1 MPPGLILSQSLVGVD
16 GLRPAKIITPS
27 GLVLAASAG
36 IPIAGVIGLSDAP
49 IFSAIN
55 PDHVLHVFEDFSAY
69 ATVGQVGVANRGDGG
84 GPWQNDG
91 LGTGR
96 QSLLTS
102 GIDPW
107 FGVKALRLDITDAP
121 AVNTA
126 HEVGLVLV
134 NNGTPARILNN
145 ASTKDSFVIEW
156 AWRWNGAPYEGKI
169 VDFQPY
175 PGTDRFNYQTDPD
188 QLGLQSNGGN
198 CNGDTLCN
206 HWYSANGNTPRFAN
220 MPPNASYGEG
230 AVARSISALD
240 PYFYRENMNWKA
252 GSFGTDGFVDWGG
265 SSWSTIGQNLV
276 GRWNRTILRY
286 TRNLNGVMGQ
296 GRVEEW
302 FQTAGFQPIKVM
314 QFYGDPGQL
323 DAGLI
328 KGRDEAQ
335 GGSSWFVPAG
345 VMYWYDLTAVG
356 GIYVGGCTLD
366 YGYMRMWS
374 HSRLGV

>member
-1 MPPGLILSQSLVGVD
+1 MNAPGAALDPPAGG
-16 GLRPAKIITPS
+16 GGGGGGGS
-27 GLVLAASAG
+27 G
-36 IPIAGVIGLSDAP
+36 DAP
-49 IFSAIN
+49 VFDALN
-55 PDHVLHVFEDFSAY
+55 ADHVPHVFENFSTY
-69 ATVGQVGVANRGDGG
+69 STVGQVGTANRVDGG

-91 LGTGR
+91 AGTGR

-102 GIDPW
+102 DVDPW

-121 AVNTA
+121 AAGSA

-134 NNGTPARILNN
+134 NNGSPARFLNN
-145 ASTKDSFVIEW
+145 ASTKDSLVVEW

-169 VDFQPY
+169 LDLQPF

-188 QLGLQSNGGN
+188 QLGLQSNSGN
-198 CNGDTLCN
+198 CNGDSLCN
-206 HWYSANGNTPRFAN
+206 HWYSANGATPRFAN
-220 MPPNASYGEG
+220 MPPSADYGEG
-230 AVARSISALD
+230 AVARSISATD
-240 PYFYRENMNWKA
+240 PYFYRENLNWKS
-252 GSFGTDGFVDWGG
+252 GSFGADGKLDWGG
-265 SSWSTIGQNLV
+265 SGWSTIGINLV

-286 TRNLNGVMGQ
+286 TRNLGGVMGQ

-302 FQTAGFQPIKVM
+302 FQTAGFSPFKVM

-328 KGRDEAQ
+328 KGRDESQ
-335 GGSSWFVPAG
+335 GGSSWFVPSG

-366 YGYMRMWS
+366 FGYMRIWS
-374 HSRLGV
+374 HSRLTV